1 MVVEGRRLRQ
11 RERKFGSPLCLVNN
25 ENTDTGVLEARL
37 LGSEPELGKIGERNT
52 VFYVPS
58 ESLR

>member
-1 MVVEGRRLRQ
+1 MVVEGRRPRL
-11 RERKFGSPLCLVNN
+11 RERKFESPLCLVNE

-37 LGSEPELGKIGERNT
+37 LGSEPELGKIGKQNT
-52 VFYVPS
+52 VFYAPS

>member
-37 LGSEPELGKIGERNT
+37 LGSEPELGKIGE
-52 VFYVPS
+52 
-58 ESLR
+58 